1 MDTTDSAYGDKLI
14 RLDTFDTAVAVDPS
28 AEDEAKRRFMTLIL
42 QTAHRNNGNIGHVL
56 RATNTSG
63 EVFAVKLLKDNAVLS
78 GQAPD
83 RSAEQSAAHLA
94 NTAAL
99 FEEYRHLCTVSHLR
113 GFPRVYG
120 YGSCEDDPL
129 ILMEWVEG
137 TSLKQALPLLP
148 HDASGGLT
156 TQMVAAVG
164 NAVLRALLMTQGLVN
179 PVIHRDL
186 SPANIM
192 FRTTSRT
199 LEQQIAIVPLTPAS
213 STWAPRPWLS
223 ATTRSPGAPTSGA
236 LPRPHTPRPRCSRRI
251 SKASR
256 PFAVRR
262 QSMSMRFRAFCTSS
276 TAVANRLTLSRRTP
290 LQPARS
296 IS

>member
-28 AEDEAKRRFMTLIL
+28 AEDDAKRRFMTLIL
-42 QTAHRNNGNIGHVL
+42 QTAHRDNGNIGHVL

-78 GQAPD
+78 DQTPD
-83 RSAEQSAAHLA
+83 RSAEQAAAHLA

-164 NAVLRALLMTQGLVN
+164 NAVLRALLMTKGLVN
-179 PVIHRDL
+179 PVVHRDL

-199 LEQQIAIVPLTPAS
+199 LEQQIADCSFDPCLIDMGSATMALGDDTITRRADIWRFATPA
-213 STWAPRPWLS
+213 
-223 ATTRSPGAPTSGA
+223 
-236 LPRPHTPRPRCSRRI
+236 
-251 SKASR
+251 
-256 PFAVRR
+256 
-262 QSMSMRFRAFCTSS
+262 
-276 TAVANRLTLSRRTP
+276 
-290 LQPARS
+290 
-296 IS
+296 

>member
-1 MDTTDSAYGDKLI
+1 
-14 RLDTFDTAVAVDPS
+14 
-28 AEDEAKRRFMTLIL
+28 
-42 QTAHRNNGNIGHVL
+42 
-56 RATNTSG
+56 
-63 EVFAVKLLKDNAVLS
+63 
-78 GQAPD
+78 
-83 RSAEQSAAHLA
+83 
-94 NTAAL
+94 
-99 FEEYRHLCTVSHLR
+99 
-113 GFPRVYG
+113 
-120 YGSCEDDPL
+120 
-129 ILMEWVEG
+129 MEWVEG

-199 LEQQIAIVPLTPAS
+199 LEQQIADCSFDPCLIDMGSATMALGDDTITRRADIWRFATPAYA
-213 STWAPRPWLS
+213 APEMLTQDIEGIAALR
-223 ATTRSPGAPTSGA
+223 RSPA
-236 LPRPHTPRPRCSRRI
+236 LT
-251 SKASR
+251 
-256 PFAVRR
+256 
-262 QSMSMRFRAFCTSS
+262 SMRFRAFCTSS